1 MLNISLQTKGN
12 LTEKLQKLITG
23 LSANQSVLMGKI
35 SKEIAVRL
43 QKKFLSNGGESFWKD
58 ASNSIY
64 KHHTETTANVVVKKV
79 GVALQRY
86 GGTVLPKRAKR
97 LAIPLQRQFKGFNP
111 REITGRKLFTLGAR
125 RALGRGFLAYKEGD
139 AIRVAYLLTPKAV
152 IKPHPEKFL
161 SDNEIISA
169 SEEIIHIY
177 TNKLYGLSI

>member
-1 MLNISLQTKGN
+1 MFNISLQAEGN
-12 LTEKLQKLITG
+12 PTENLQKLITG

-43 QKKFLSNGGESFWKD
+43 QRKFLSNGGETFWKD

-64 KHHTETTANVVVKKV
+64 KHHTDTTANVVVKKV
-79 GVALQRY
+79 GVALQRH
-86 GGTVLPKRAKR
+86 GGTVLPKRARR

-111 REITGRKLFTLGAR
+111 RELSGRNLFAFGKIR
-125 RALGRGFLAYKEGD
+125 SDGKKYLAYRNGNSIEL
-139 AIRVAYLLTPKAV
+139 AYLLIRKAT

-161 SDNEIISA
+161 SDNEIVSA

-177 TNKLYGLSI
+177 TKKLYGLSI

>member
-1 MLNISLQTKGN
+1 MLNISLQTKGDVSKN
-12 LTEKLQKLITG
+12 LQKLITG

-43 QKKFLSNGGESFWKD
+43 QKKFLSNGGETFWKD

-64 KHHTETTANVVVKKV
+64 KHHTDTTANVAVKKV

-125 RALGRGFLAYKEGD
+125 RALGKGFLAYKEGE
-139 AIRVAYLLTPKAV
+139 AIRVAYLLTPEAV

-161 SDNEIISA
+161 SDNEIVSA
-169 SEEIIHIY
+169 SEEIIHLY
-177 TNKLYGLSI
+177 TNKLYGLSV

>member
-1 MLNISLQTKGN
+1 MFNISLQAEGN
-12 LTEKLQKLITG
+12 PTENLQKLITG

-43 QKKFLSNGGESFWKD
+43 QKKFLSNGGETFWKD

-64 KHHTETTANVVVKKV
+64 KHHTDTTANVVVKKV
-79 GVALQRY
+79 GVALQRH
-86 GGTVLPKRAKR
+86 GGTVLPKRAKH

-111 REITGRKLFTLGAR
+111 REVTGRKLFAIHSRKIFNNGY
-125 RALGRGFLAYKEGD
+125 LAYREGGSTKL
-139 AIRVAYLLTPKAV
+139 AYLLTPKAV

-161 SDNEIISA
+161 SDNEIVSA

-177 TNKLYGLSI
+177 TKKLYGLSI

>member
-1 MLNISLQTKGN
+1 MLNISLQAKGN
-12 LTEKLQKLITG
+12 PTEKLQKLITG

-43 QKKFLSNGGESFWKD
+43 QRKFHSNGGESFWKD

-64 KHHTETTANVVVKKV
+64 KHHTDTTANVAVKKV
-79 GVALQRY
+79 GVALQHY
-86 GGTVLPKRAKR
+86 GGTVLPKRAR
-97 LAIPLQRQFKGFNP
+97 CLAIPLQRQFKGFNP
-111 REITGRKLFTLGAR
+111 RELTGRKLFAFGAR
-125 RALGRGFLAYKEGD
+125 RALGKGFLAYKEGD

-161 SDNEIISA
+161 SDNDIVSA
-169 SEEIIHIY
+169 SKEIVHIY

>member
-1 MLNISLQTKGN
+1 MFNISLQAKGN
-12 LTEKLQKLITG
+12 PTENLQKLITG

-43 QKKFLSNGGESFWKD
+43 QRKFHSNGGDFWKD

-64 KHHTETTANVVVKKV
+64 KHHTDTTANVAVKKV

-125 RALGRGFLAYKEGD
+125 RALGKGFLAYKDGD

-161 SDNEIISA
+161 SDNEIVSA
-169 SEEIIHIY
+169 SEEIIHLY

>member
-1 MLNISLQTKGN
+1 MLNISLQAKGN
-12 LTEKLQKLITG
+12 PTEKLQKLITG

-43 QKKFLSNGGESFWKD
+43 QKKFLSNGGETFWKD

-64 KHHTETTANVVVKKV
+64 KHHTDTTANVAVKKV

-86 GGTVLPKRAKR
+86 GGTVLPRRARR

-111 REITGRKLFTLGAR
+111 RELTGRKLFAFGKTRSDGKKY
-125 RALGRGFLAYKEGD
+125 LADQNGNSVEL
-139 AIRVAYLLTPKAV
+139 AYLLVRRAT
-152 IKPHPEKFL
+152 IQPHPEKFL

>member
-1 MLNISLQTKGN
+1 MLNISLQAKGN
-12 LTEKLQKLITG
+12 PTENLQKLITG

-43 QKKFLSNGGESFWKD
+43 QRKFLSNGGDFWKD

-64 KHHTETTANVVVKKV
+64 KHHTDTTANVAVKKV
-79 GVALQRY
+79 GVALQRH
-86 GGTVLPKRAKR
+86 GGTVLPRRAR
-97 LAIPLQRQFKGFNP
+97 CLAIPLQRQFKGFNP
-111 REITGRKLFTLGAR
+111 RELTGRKLFAFGAR
-125 RALGRGFLAYKEGD
+125 RALGKGFLGYKEGD

-161 SDNEIISA
+161 SDNEIVSA

-177 TNKLYGLSI
+177 TKKLYGLSI